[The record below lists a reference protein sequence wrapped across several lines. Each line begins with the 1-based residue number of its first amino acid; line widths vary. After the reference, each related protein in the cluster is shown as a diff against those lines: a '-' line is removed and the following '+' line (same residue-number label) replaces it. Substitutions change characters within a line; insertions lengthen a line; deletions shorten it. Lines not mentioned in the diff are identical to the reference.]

1 MDSGGGMPFFLYR
14 KVQQIGRIC
23 EYLRFFKLWR
33 PRAAIRDGGSE
44 GGTDPLFVLQENNAA
59 QLYVIKL
66 LMLDEM
72 RRRNTRFA
80 PLD

>member
-44 GGTDPLFVLQENNAA
+44 SGTDPLFVCINENHS
-59 QLYVIKL
+59 LGEWFKKSL
-66 LMLDEM
+66 LAIM
-72 RRRNTRFA
+72 
-80 PLD
+80 